1 MQLRKIKVLHIIT
14 RMIRGGADENT
25 YATIAGLNG
34 GKYEMDLMAGANSE
48 LDNFPLLNGKNIFI
62 VEDLVREISPWKD
75 LRAFYQI
82 YRFLKKN
89 RYDIVHTHTAKG
101 GFIGRMS
108 ARMANVPIVIH
119 TLHGTTFGD
128 FLPYYRKKLYISLEK
143 LAASSTDKFISV
155 GRDVKS
161 IYLNE
166 GIGEPEKHTV
176 IYSGIDIDR
185 FHRVSRMP
193 EERRIELRNKLGL
206 SSSDMVIVN
215 ISRLEPRKGHKFFLE
230 SASKIVKHYPHA
242 KFLIVGEGNFKAEL
256 KRKSDDL
263 KLNSNLI
270 FTGPRRDIENV
281 IGISDISVLTSLW
294 EGLPRV
300 LIQSALVG
308 KPIVTFEVEG
318 VREVVENGVNGFVV
332 PSKDVDT
339 LSERIEFLLEDPQRA
354 RKMGLQGQRIVGDA
368 WRVEKMVDKIDDLY
382 NELIEMK
389 LSR

>member
-1 MQLRKIKVLHIIT
+1 
-14 RMIRGGADENT
+14 MIRGGADENT
-25 YATIAGLNG
+25 YATIVGLNG
-34 GKYEMDLMAGANSE
+34 GRYDMDLLAGANSE
-48 LDNFPLLNGKNIFI
+48 LDNFPLLSGKKIFI
-62 VEDLVREISPWKD
+62 VEDLVRDISPWKD
-75 LRAFYQI
+75 FSAFWQI

-89 RYDIVHTHTAKG
+89 RYDVVHTHTAKG
-101 GFIGRMS
+101 GFIGRIS

-128 FLPYYRKKLYISLEK
+128 FLPYYRKKLYVSLEK
-143 LAASSTDKFISV
+143 MAALSTDKFISV

-166 GIGEPEKHTV
+166 GIGDPGKHTV

-185 FHRVSRMP
+185 FHEAGRMP
-193 EERRIELRNKLGL
+193 EERRAELRNELGL
-206 SSSDMVIVN
+206 EPSDTVIVN
-215 ISRLEPRKGHKFFLE
+215 ISRLEPRKGLKFFLE
-230 SASKIVKHYPHA
+230 SASKIVKHYPHT
-242 KFLIVGEGNFKAEL
+242 KFLVVGEGSYRAEL
-256 KRKSDDL
+256 KRRSAE
-263 KLNSNLI
+263 LNLSSNLK

-318 VREVVENGVNGFVV
+318 AREVVENGVNGFVV

-339 LSERIEFLLEDPQRA
+339 LTERIEFLLEEPKRA
-354 RKMGLQGQRIVGDA
+354 RKMGLQGREIVGDA
-368 WRVEKMVDKIDDLY
+368 WRVEKMVDRIDEVY
-382 NELIEMK
+382 SELIEMK
-389 LSR
+389 LRR